1 MARAT
6 STVTEG
12 QTVTV
17 TKQPRVTQRR
27 IAELAGVSQ
36 ATVSLVLNGKAS
48 SESRIPEETRER
60 VLNVIRETTYVADP
74 AARRLAGVSNKILGV
89 FTYEPAFPSESQD
102 FYTPLLTGIE
112 AQAESIG
119 CDLLMFT
126 SAPVTEGR
134 RRIFHEN
141 NRLRLADGCLLLGLE
156 MDGEE
161 LSRLAASDFPF
172 VAIGR
177 RESEG
182 VPYVGVDYAA
192 GTAELVRKA
201 LTLEHERF
209 FLLARDSSGES
220 VMDRQRG
227 FHDSLQNSSAVSTAR
242 ITSGE
247 DLAADWAAIKEFE
260 PSVLFV
266 EFPAHANALHA
277 LAVEEGLSVPEDL
290 SIVVLGES
298 SNQSEHAVDFTRLS
312 PPRTEL
318 GSAAV
323 TLLARIIASDEE
335 LPVEE
340 MRTLLNCPTV
350 PGSTLTT
357 ARRKH

>member
-1 MARAT
+1 M
-6 STVTEG
+6 
-12 QTVTV
+12 TV
-17 TKQPRVTQRR
+17 TKHQRVTQRR

-36 ATVSLVLNGKAS
+36 ATVSLVLNGKAAAD
-48 SESRIPEETRER
+48 SRIPDETRQR
-60 VLNVIRETTYVADP
+60 VLDVIRETTYVADP

-156 MDGEE
+156 MDGDE

-177 RESEG
+177 RDAEG
-182 VPYVGVDYAA
+182 VPYVGADYAA
-192 GTAELVRKA
+192 GASALVRKA
-201 LTLEHERF
+201 LDQGHDRF

-227 FHDSLQNSSAVSTAR
+227 FHDALHGSSAESVTR
-242 ITSGE
+242 VTSGN
-247 DLAADWAAIKEFE
+247 DLAADWAAVKEFN
-260 PSVLFV
+260 PTVLFV

-277 LAVEEGLSVPEDL
+277 LAASEGFTIPDDL
-290 SIVVLGES
+290 SMVVLGES
-298 SNQSEHAVDFTRLS
+298 SHQSEQDVDFTRLS

-323 TLLARIIASDEE
+323 TLLARILASDEE
-335 LPVEE
+335 LPLHEL
-340 MRTLLNCPTV
+340 RTLLQCSTI
-350 PGSTLTT
+350 PGSTLTK
-357 ARRKH
+357 ARRKQ